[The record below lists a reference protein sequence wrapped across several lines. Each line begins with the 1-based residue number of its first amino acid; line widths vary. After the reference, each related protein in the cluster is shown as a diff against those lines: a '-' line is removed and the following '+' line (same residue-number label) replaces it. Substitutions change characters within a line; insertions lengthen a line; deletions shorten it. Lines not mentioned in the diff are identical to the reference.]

1 MKDANQNVLLL
12 KNYSFIWLL
21 MFFFVV
27 GTALG
32 LCCCRQTFSSCG
44 KQRLP
49 SGTLWLLIAVAS
61 LVAECGL
68 VGVHGFSSCG
78 AQALLPCSMWDLSG
92 PRMEPMSPALAGG
105 FLAPRPLEKS
115 GLFLIAAS
123 I

>member
-1 MKDANQNVLLL
+1 MWWALHWV
-12 KNYSFIWLL
+12 
-21 MFFFVV
+21 FVAA
-27 GTALG
+27 G
-32 LCCCRQTFSSCG
+32 
-44 KQRLP
+44 RLSLVVA
-49 SGTLWLLIAVAS
+49 SGGYPLVAIHRLLIAVAS
-61 LVAECGL
+61 LVAERGL

-92 PRMEPMSPALAGG
+92 PRMEPMSPALAGR